1 MIPEFFSSV
10 KFINNEN
17 DQVKEKVKK
26 GEEEDFSVSL
36 NLKFIESYYMA
47 IHFTKHFMWITIFNL
62 TQVSVLYY

>member
-26 GEEEDFSVSL
+26 GEEEGFFSKLEFKV
-36 NLKFIESYYMA
+36 Y
-47 IHFTKHFMWITIFNL
+47 
-62 TQVSVLYY
+62 